1 MHSGEGSCAGLEK
14 KPSWFLLAEEDRM
27 IAPETQRCKAERMGA
42 KIRAQHVDQ
51 TPMHTAPDGVV
62 GVILETAQETL
73 AC

>member
-1 MHSGEGSCAGLEK
+1 
-14 KPSWFLLAEEDRM
+14 M

-62 GVILETAQETL
+62 GVILEAAQETL

>member
-1 MHSGEGSCAGLEK
+1 
-14 KPSWFLLAEEDRM
+14 M

-42 KIRAQHVDQ
+42 KIRAHHVDQ

-62 GVILETAQETL
+62 GVILEAAQETL